1 MTRIPSAT
9 HSLARI
15 VLPAFAATFV
25 ALSLAGCA
33 SPPPPQAVV
42 YPDAPPRKPL
52 DAKTQLESG
61 RRY

>member
-1 MTRIPSAT
+1 MTKIPSAT
-9 HSLARI
+9 NPFARI
-15 VLPAFAATFV
+15 LLPALAATFV